1 MRMKNKKGVSLVEV
15 VVAMAVIVI
24 VSVTALSVA
33 LSTTRLTDKAALRF
47 RAVNQIEDIVTLAEN
62 AENKD
67 AFLAM
72 LEKYF
77 DGSTLTKAGE
87 NTISVDFD
95 IKDYNITVKFN
106 TGVIVVSASCSTYS
120 FTEEK
125 SFPKSWGGSQ

>member
-1 MRMKNKKGVSLVEV
+1 MKNKKGVSLVEV
-15 VVAMAVIVI
+15 VVAMAVIVV

-62 AENKD
+62 AESKD
-67 AFLAM
+67 AFLV
-72 LEKYF
+72 LLKKYF
-77 DGSTLTKAGE
+77 NVSTLRETG

-125 SFPKSWGGSQ
+125 SFPKSWGVSQ

>member
-1 MRMKNKKGVSLVEV
+1 MKNKKGVSLVEV

-125 SFPKSWGGSQ
+125 SFPKSWGVSQ

>member
-1 MRMKNKKGVSLVEV
+1 MKNKKGVSLVEV

>member
-1 MRMKNKKGVSLVEV
+1 MKNKKGVSLVEV

-125 SFPKSWGGSQ
+125 SFPKSWGRSQ